1 MSALIRAATVL
12 AAAVLFALPAGAQAA
27 LVPHFTLLP
36 ASGNTQLSLA
46 RDGVAMAPLP
56 GGRALVVGGFNG
68 SGFHNTAEIFDSAT
82 DTFTPTATPLLMA
95 REGAAV
101 APLPGGRVLV
111 AGGATS
117 GSVVLQSAEVFD
129 PATGAFTALPAS
141 GNTQLSMPRVAGAA
155 APLPDGRVLI
165 VGGSTTGGAVLASAE
180 LFDPA
185 SNTFTALP
193 ASGNNELQ
201 TARVNF
207 AAVPMPGGKVLIVG
221 GAGASAVLAGAEI
234 FDPARE
240 TFTALPASGATELQT
255 ARTASAAAALPD
267 GRVLIAGGDTS
278 ASGSVTSADV
288 LSSAEVFDP
297 ASGTFSA
304 LPASGTTQLQ
314 NPRSYTAATALGN
327 GQILIAGG
335 AGPDYLASAE
345 LATLPPSC
353 SPGSASLAS
362 GARSVQVALHCSGFS
377 FSYAIVNGPA
387 HGSLGVIDQAH
398 GALTYTPD
406 AGFAGADSF
415 SYEATNLAG
424 PSASATVTVV
434 VPAGPPSASL
444 GNVSVRGAS
453 ASLPITCRGASGSR
467 CTGTATF
474 TTRVTSRRSAPTGVA
489 APAARRKPKVTTVT
503 VATTHF
509 AVPAGRRTTVSVTL
523 NATGKRLLDR
533 FYAMPTRMRLTG
545 TPSLARTVRFRYV
558 VIDASVNFHFESNSS
573 SGVTSVTG
581 LTPTTLPHRARVEL
595 LCHGP
600 GCPFSKHVLIARSP
614 LIRLA
619 GQFHGAEL
627 HPGAVVQL
635 IITAPFSVGE
645 VHIVTISRHGPR
657 LAVRCLPPGSR
668 RPVVCA

>member
-1 MSALIRAATVL
+1 MMSALIRAATVL
-12 AAAVLFALPAGAQAA
+12 AAFVVLGMPAGAQAA

-56 GGRALVVGGFNG
+56 GGRALVIGGFNG
-68 SGFHNTAEIFDSAT
+68 SGWHNTAEVFDPAT
-82 DTFTPTATPLLMA
+82 DMFTPTLGPVLTPRA
-95 REGAAV
+95 GAAV
-101 APLPGGRVLV
+101 APLPGGRVLI
-111 AGGATS
+111 AGGSTTGNAI
-117 GSVVLQSAEVFD
+117 LQSAEVFD
-129 PATGAFTALPAS
+129 PTTGVFTALPAS
-141 GNTQLSMPRVAGAA
+141 GNTQLSVPRAAAAA

-165 VGGSTTGGAVLASAE
+165 AGGSTTGNAVLQSAE

-193 ASGNNELQ
+193 ALGNTELQ

-207 AAVPMPGGKVLIVG
+207 AAVPLPGGKVLIAG
-221 GAGASAVLAGAEI
+221 GSGASAVLASAEV
-234 FDPARE
+234 FDPATE

-255 ARTASAAAALPD
+255 ARTAPAAAALPD
-267 GRVLIAGGDTS
+267 GRVLIVGGDTS

-297 ASGTFSA
+297 ASGTFSG

-345 LATLPPSC
+345 LATLPPAC
-353 SPGSASLAS
+353 SPTSSSLAA

-377 FSYAIVNGPA
+377 FAYAIVNGPA
-387 HGSLGVIDQAH
+387 HGSLGAIDQAH
-398 GALTYTPD
+398 GTLAYTPD

-415 SYEATNLAG
+415 TYQATNVAG

-453 ASLPITCRGASGSR
+453 ASLPITCRGASGTR
-467 CTGTATF
+467 CAATATF
-474 TTRVTSRRSAPTGVA
+474 TTRVTSRGSAPTGVA
-489 APAARRKPKVTTVT
+489 APAARRKPKMTTVT

-509 AVPAGRRTTVSVTL
+509 AVPAGRRTTVPVTL
-523 NATGKRLLDR
+523 NATGKRLLNR
-533 FYAMPTRMRLTG
+533 FYSMPTRMRLIG

-558 VIDASVNFHFESNSS
+558 VIDASVNFGFKSA
-573 SGVTSVTG
+573 SGLTSVTK
-581 LTPTTLPHRARVEL
+581 LTPATLPHHARVEL
-595 LCHGP
+595 LCHGG
-600 GCPFSKHVLIARSP
+600 GCPFRKHVLIAHSRSLP
-614 LIRLA
+614 LA
-619 GQFHGAEL
+619 GQFHGTEL
-627 HPGAVVQL
+627 HLGAVVQL

-645 VHIVTISRHGPR
+645 VHIITMFPNGPR
-657 LAVRCLPPGSR
+657 MAVLCLPPGSR

>member
-1 MSALIRAATVL
+1 M
-12 AAAVLFALPAGAQAA
+12 P
-27 LVPHFTLLP
+27 
-36 ASGNTQLSLA
+36 
-46 RDGVAMAPLP
+46 
-56 GGRALVVGGFNG
+56 
-68 SGFHNTAEIFDSAT
+68 
-82 DTFTPTATPLLMA
+82 

-165 VGGSTTGGAVLASAE
+165 VGGSTTGGAVLPSAE

-193 ASGNNELQ
+193 ASGHD
-201 TARVNF
+201 RVADGPRQF
-207 AAVPMPGGKVLIVG
+207 RRGPAAGRE
-221 GAGASAVLAGAEI
+221 GADRGRRRRLRVLAGAEI
-234 FDPARE
+234 FDPATE

-255 ARTASAAAALPD
+255 ARTAPAAAALPD

-353 SPGSASLAS
+353 SPSSSSLPA
-362 GARSVQVALHCSGFS
+362 GARNVQVALHCAGFS
-377 FSYAIVNGPA
+377 FAYAIVSGPA

-398 GALTYTPD
+398 GTLTYTPD

-415 SYEATNLAG
+415 TYQATNVAG
-424 PSASATVTVV
+424 PSAVATVTVE

-453 ASLPITCRGASGSR
+453 ASLPITCRGASGTR
-467 CTGTATF
+467 CIGTATF
-474 TTRVTSRRSAPTGVA
+474 TTRVTSRGSRP
-489 APAARRKPKVTTVT
+489 PASLRR
-503 VATTHF
+503 
-509 AVPAGRRTTVSVTL
+509 R
-523 NATGKRLLDR
+523 
-533 FYAMPTRMRLTG
+533 
-545 TPSLARTVRFRYV
+545 
-558 VIDASVNFHFESNSS
+558 
-573 SGVTSVTG
+573 
-581 LTPTTLPHRARVEL
+581 
-595 LCHGP
+595 
-600 GCPFSKHVLIARSP
+600 
-614 LIRLA
+614 
-619 GQFHGAEL
+619 
-627 HPGAVVQL
+627 PGA
-635 IITAPFSVGE
+635 S
-645 VHIVTISRHGPR
+645 PR
-657 LAVRCLPPGSR
+657 
-668 RPVVCA
+668 